1 MKLPRAE
8 WLAALIL
15 PAFVAIRVA
24 AQEPSTPPNRAGAS
38 QRLGPL
44 SDRWEPEISALER
57 RVSREA
63 VGTGGVVFYGSSSFR
78 MWTNVVEA
86 FPGHRVVNLGF
97 GGSQLSD
104 LNRYFDRL
112 VPPLQPRLLLIYG
125 GDNDLAAGKTPA
137 QVESDFRE
145 LVGRVR
151 GRLPQT
157 RVAFV
162 SVKPSPSRLKWLEA
176 QQLANDRVRR
186 MAARW
191 RRVDYLD
198 AATPLMGASGQPEG
212 RFFGPD
218 RLHMNGEGYAVWRK
232 VLEPYVER
240 WDR

>member
-1 MKLPRAE
+1 
-8 WLAALIL
+8 
-15 PAFVAIRVA
+15 
-24 AQEPSTPPNRAGAS
+24 
-38 QRLGPL
+38 
-44 SDRWEPEISALER
+44 
-57 RVSREA
+57 
-63 VGTGGVVFYGSSSFR
+63 
-78 MWTNVVEA
+78 
-86 FPGHRVVNLGF
+86 
-97 GGSQLSD
+97 LSD

>member
-1 MKLPRAE
+1 MKFPSAW

-15 PAFVAIRVA
+15 PALIGSRVA
-24 AQEPSTPPNRAGAS
+24 AQEPSSSVRTGGS
-38 QRLGPL
+38 QPSGQIP
-44 SDRWEPEISALER
+44 DRWETEISALER
-57 RVSREA
+57 RVQQDA

-78 MWTNVVEA
+78 VWTNLAAA

-125 GDNDLAAGKTPA
+125 GDNDLAEGKTPA
-137 QVESDFRE
+137 QVEADFRE

-151 GRLPQT
+151 VRLPRT

-176 QQLANDRVRR
+176 QQLANERVRR

-198 AATPLMGASGQPEG
+198 AATPLMGASGQPEE

-218 RLHMNGEGYAVWRK
+218 RLHLNGEGYAVWRK